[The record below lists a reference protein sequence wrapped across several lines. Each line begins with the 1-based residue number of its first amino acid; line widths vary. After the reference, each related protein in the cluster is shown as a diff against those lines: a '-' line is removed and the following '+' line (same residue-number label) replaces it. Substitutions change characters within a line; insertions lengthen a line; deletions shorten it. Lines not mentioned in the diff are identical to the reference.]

1 MDTRKFSVRK
11 LALAAVTAAM
21 YTALG
26 YFGSIF
32 GLTYGP
38 VQCRF
43 AEALTLLPFLF
54 PETAWGL
61 FVGCILT
68 NLLSMYGPIDIV
80 FGSLATLI
88 AALWTAKCK
97 NKWLAALPP
106 VLCNGVIVAA
116 VIAYA
121 ETGMTAAFPAA
132 WAFNALTVAAGEAAA
147 CLVLG
152 VALITVLER
161 SGAAERLRAAA

>member
-1 MDTRKFSVRK
+1 MHSSIPVRK
-11 LALAAVTAAM
+11 LAMAAVTAAM

-26 YFGSIF
+26 TFGGIF
-32 GLTYGP
+32 GLTYWP

-68 NLLSMYGPIDIV
+68 NLLSMYGPVDIV

-88 AALWTAKCK
+88 AALWTARCK
-97 NKWLAALPP
+97 NKWSAAVPP
-106 VLCNGVIVAA
+106 VVCNGVIVSA

-121 ETGMTAAFPAA
+121 EVGVTNAFWSA

-147 CLVLG
+147 CFILG
-152 VALITVLER
+152 VALVTVLER
-161 SGAAERLRAAA
+161 TGAAGRLRSA